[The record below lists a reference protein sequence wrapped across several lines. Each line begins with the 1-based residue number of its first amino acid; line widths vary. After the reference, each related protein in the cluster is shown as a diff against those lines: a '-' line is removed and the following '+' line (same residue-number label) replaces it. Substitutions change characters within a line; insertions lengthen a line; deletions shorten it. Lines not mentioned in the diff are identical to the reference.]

1 MRRSLIRPLADCQK
15 EKKRRKRNVKKNA
28 KKRTKGYFPRT
39 LYEGVR
45 KWEHKILESFKEN
58 KNSVDKRRESK

>member
-1 MRRSLIRPLADCQK
+1 MW
-15 EKKRRKRNVKKNA
+15 KKTQ

-58 KNSVDKRRESK
+58 KNSVDKRRESKWGSRER